1 MKKKIAI
8 LGSTGSIG
16 KNLINILKN
25 DKKNFEVVLLSANKN
40 YKELL
45 NQAKIFNVKNLI
57 INNKNVF
64 NKVKLKTNLQK
75 INIFNNFSKID
86 DIFDKKIDYVMSAI
100 TGIDGLVPTLKIIQ
114 HTKNIAIANKEA
126 IICGWPLIKKKLDY
140 YSTNFYPVDSEHFS
154 IWYALNNNSSQ
165 KIEKLFITA
174 SGGSLLNVPQKKL
187 KYLKLKD
194 VLKHPNWKMGKKITI
209 DSSTM
214 MNKVFEVI
222 EAKNIFSMLYK
233 DISILIHPSS
243 YVHAIVKF
251 NNGMTKIIVHDTT
264 MKVPIFNTIYSKSEK
279 KLKSKELNL
288 DKLNN
293 LNFTKV
299 DLKKFPLVK
308 ILKILP
314 KKCSLFET
322 VLVATNDELVNLY
335 LKNKIKYTDISHNFF
350 KIINLNEFKKYKKI
364 KIKKVESVLE
374 LNEYVRFKINSISI

>member
-1 MKKKIAI
+1 MIKKIFFQ
-8 LGSTGSIG
+8 LVFFNFLFIG
-16 KNLINILKN
+16 KVFTAESGGMPQLNPEFWISQIFWLTITFGILY
-25 DKKNFEVVLLSANKN
+25 VVLSKLILPKISANL
-40 YKELL
+40 ELRKSQISD
-45 NQAKIFNVKNLI
+45 NIEAADRQREDSET
-57 INNKNVF
+57 
-64 NKVKLKTNLQK
+64 KLKEY
-75 INIFNNFSKID
+75 D
-86 DIFDKKIDYVMSAI
+86 
-100 TGIDGLVPTLKIIQ
+100 
-114 HTKNIAIANKEA
+114 
-126 IICGWPLIKKKLDY
+126 
-140 YSTNFYPVDSEHFS
+140 
-154 IWYALNNNSSQ
+154 
-165 KIEKLFITA
+165 
-174 SGGSLLNVPQKKL
+174 
-187 KYLKLKD
+187 
-194 VLKHPNWKMGKKITI
+194 
-209 DSSTM
+209 
-214 MNKVFEVI
+214 EVI
-222 EAKNIFSMLYK
+222 SKSKTEAKNIFSMLYK

-335 LKNKIKYTDISHNFF
+335 LKNKIKYTDISQNFF